1 MRDQSACGPLM
12 RTGSQASL
20 RSVTVAS
27 SGHNGLL
34 PGQRMVKASIK
45 TGPLPLRQR
54 CTASTAAAC
63 TAFMSVPST
72 FRQ

>member
-1 MRDQSACGPLM
+1 MRV
-12 RTGSQASL
+12 GSQASL

-34 PGQRMVKASIK
+34 PGQRVVKDSMK
-45 TGPLPLRQR
+45 TGPLPARQR
-54 CTASTAAAC
+54 LIASIVAAYTAL
-63 TAFMSVPST
+63 MSVPST